1 MSKTL
6 KVFVTRPLE
15 QARALAEKLNALSYK
30 ADILA
35 LTEISI
41 IEAEISTP
49 IAPLV
54 IFVSANAVR
63 QGLPQLRAAGV
74 NLSTCS
80 LNAIGPATASAL
92 ASEGLISETPSSG
105 FRSEELL
112 EYLGKELSEHKEA
125 SIVCGVGG
133 RGYLKNSLEKRGLKV
148 NRIEVYKRHPA
159 KILKADFE
167 KYRSGTLPDIISLM
181 NGEAVTTLNDLIE
194 DCESPEWKAVPVV
207 VSSPR
212 IQQIAE
218 DSGFLTVF
226 CQTDPTE
233 SSLIDFLSQFS
244 QR

>member
-1 MSKTL
+1 M
-6 KVFVTRPLE
+6 
-15 QARALAEKLNALSYK
+15 LAEKLNVLGYN

-35 LTEISI
+35 LTEIST

-49 IAPLV
+49 FAPLV

-63 QGLPQLRAAGV
+63 KGIPQLRAAGID
-74 NLSTCS
+74 LSTCS
-80 LNAIGPATASAL
+80 LNAIGPATAGAL
-92 ASEGLISETPSSG
+92 AAEGLISEAPSAG

-112 EYLGKELSEHKEA
+112 EYLGRELSDHKEA

-133 RGYLKNSLEKRGLKV
+133 RGYLKDSLEKQGLKV

-159 KILKADFE
+159 KALQAEFE
-167 KYRSGTLPDIISLM
+167 KYGSDNLPDIISLM
-181 NGEAVTTLNDLIE
+181 NGEAVITLKDLV
-194 DCESPEWKAVPVV
+194 DSFDAPEWKAIPIV

-212 IQQIAE
+212 IQKIAE
-218 DSGFLTVF
+218 DSGFLSVF

-233 SSLIDFLSQFS
+233 SGLIDFLSQFS

>member
-6 KVFVTRPLE
+6 KVLITRPQE
-15 QARALAEKLNALSYK
+15 QASALAEKLNALGFK
-30 ADILA
+30 ADILG
-35 LTEISI
+35 LTEIST

-49 IAPLV
+49 VAPLV

-74 NLSTCS
+74 DLSACS
-80 LNAIGPATASAL
+80 LNAIGPATAGAL
-92 ASEGLISETPSSG
+92 AAEGLISETPAAG

-112 EYLGKELSEHKEA
+112 AHLGKELSEHKEA
-125 SIVCGVGG
+125 SIICGVGG
-133 RGYLKNSLEKRGLKV
+133 RGYLKDSLEKQGLKV

-159 KILKADFE
+159 KALKLEFE
-167 KYRSGTLPDIISLM
+167 KYRSDNLPDIISLM

-194 DCESPEWKAVPVV
+194 DFKLLEWKAVPVV
-207 VSSPR
+207 VSSSR
-212 IQQIAE
+212 IQKIAK